1 MKKAN
6 ILYDK
11 KSDCL
16 YIFLKQGVEDY
27 FEEISPNIFIEYD
40 KKKNPIGIEILNASK
55 LFKKIIPQK
64 SSFVLNE
71 KNKIYQTSKK

>member
-1 MKKAN
+1 MKKIN

-11 KSDCL
+11 KSDSL

-40 KKKNPIGIEILNASK
+40 KKKNPIGIEILNASRF
-55 LFKKIIPQK
+55 L
-64 SSFVLNE
+64 
-71 KNKIYQTSKK
+71 KN

>member
-1 MKKAN
+1 MKKTN

-11 KSDCL
+11 KSDSL

-40 KKKNPIGIEILNASK
+40 KKKNPIGIEILNASIF
-55 LFKKIIPQK
+55 LRKI
-64 SSFVLNE
+64 
-71 KNKIYQTSKK
+71 